1 MRHITLAGR
10 RSKLAMVQNEIV
22 KGILE
27 NEGFEVSILPVSTKG
42 DRDKKTAVTS
52 LGGNGPFVRDVEQA
66 LLDGRAHI
74 AVHCVKDLPYDG
86 ADGLVIAG
94 ILDEADPGDVL
105 LMKKGMMCRLRSSCY
120 SDLMEDKNL
129 LNLPQPCNSD
139 RGKSNEKACGE
150 EDIQGIHR
158 NIVGWKNIEG
168 HAQGAARIDRQ
179 SQTDSNIG
187 AENENKVPA
196 ESILRIGT
204 GSPRRRLQLMRLYSN
219 ITCRDIR
226 GNITTR
232 INKLR
237 EGLYDGIVL
246 AKAGL
251 DRIGADVSEFEVIAF
266 APDAMIPAV
275 GQGLLAVQCRAEDEE
290 MRNLLFGL
298 SPAKAYLRFMIER
311 EIFCRYR
318 LDCRDAVGVYAHI
331 DEEALKVDLK
341 ILWETEKHI

>member
-1 MRHITLAGR
+1 MRHITIAGR
-10 RSKLAMVQNEIV
+10 GSKLAMVQNEIV

-66 LLDGRAHI
+66 LLDGRADI

-105 LMKKGMMCRLRSSCY
+105 LMRKGMMGNLRLNGYDGLAEGETENRRLQSDCSCSKSINTENSTEKT
-120 SDLMEDKNL
+120 SD
-129 LNLPQPCNSD
+129 
-139 RGKSNEKACGE
+139 E
-150 EDIQGIHR
+150 E
-158 NIVGWKNIEG
+158 NIKCKDLI
-168 HAQGAARIDRQ
+168 
-179 SQTDSNIG
+179 
-187 AENENKVPA
+187 
-196 ESILRIGT
+196 IGT

-219 ITCRDIR
+219 ITCSDIR

-232 INKLR
+232 MDKLWD
-237 EGLYDGIVL
+237 GQYDGIVL

-290 MRNLLFGL
+290 MRDLLFGL

-331 DEEALKVDLK
+331 DEEVLKVDLK